1 MDTQWPRWEVFKQ
14 DDLRQPHRSIG
25 TVHAPD
31 AELALLTARDVH
43 VRRPDCASLWV
54 ARADRITS
62 LTAEEIA
69 ADPNWHVEDSPPDA
83 PVQTY
88 LIFQKTSQRRA
99 MVFVAHAGEVEAR
112 TPRAALRLALERFP
126 ASGVFVWWAVP
137 ASAVT
142 RSEAGAE
149 ASWFAPARDKTYRQ
163 QSFYGDVG
171 GLRRKLR
178 QAHDES

>member
-14 DDLRQPHRSIG
+14 DEPGQPHRAIG
-25 TVHAPD
+25 SVHAPD
-31 AELALLTARDVH
+31 AELALLIARDVH
-43 VRRPDCASLWV
+43 VRRPACASLWV

-69 ADPNWHVEDSPPDA
+69 ADPHWHAEGIPPDA
-83 PVQTY
+83 PRQRY

-99 MVFVAHAGEVEAR
+99 MTFVVHVGEVEAH
-112 TPRAALRLALERFP
+112 TPREALRLALERFG
-126 ASGVFVWWAVP
+126 ANGVFVWWAVP
-137 ASAVT
+137 ASAVI

-149 ASWFAPARDKTYRQ
+149 ASWFAPAKDKTYRQ

-178 QAHDES
+178 EAHDEG